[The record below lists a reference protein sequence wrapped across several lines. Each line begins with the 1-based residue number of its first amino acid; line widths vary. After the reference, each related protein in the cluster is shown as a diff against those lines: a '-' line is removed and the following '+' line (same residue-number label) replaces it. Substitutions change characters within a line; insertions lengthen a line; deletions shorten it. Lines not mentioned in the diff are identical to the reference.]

1 MKTFLIVII
10 LFVLGGFILPND
22 YSTSKNLRIT
32 APASDIHSIVESMD
46 TWEQWT
52 VWEQANPPAG
62 LEDPGQMQSGA
73 GSSLYF
79 EGRMLSGWFVIK
91 SSSVSEGFYYDV
103 MAADGSKAKGAVTY
117 LDNGGVTNVNWTMA
131 GNIENPIIIAPYLA
145 LLMDFIVGSALNQ
158 NLVNLKEQVKR
169 GKS

>member
-1 MKTFLIVII
+1 VKTFLIVII
-10 LFVLGGFILPND
+10 LFVLGGFMLPAD
-22 YSTSKNLRIT
+22 YSTSKNLQIS
-32 APASDIHSIVESMD
+32 ASADVIHNIVQNMD
-46 TWEQWT
+46 NWGQWT

-73 GSSLYF
+73 GSSVYF
-79 EGRMLSGWFVIK
+79 KGQLLSGWFVIK
-91 SSSVSEGFYYDV
+91 SSSASEGFYYDV
-103 MAADGSKAKGAVTY
+103 VAEDGSKAKGAVSY

-131 GNIENPIIIAPYLA
+131 GKIENPVIIAPYLA